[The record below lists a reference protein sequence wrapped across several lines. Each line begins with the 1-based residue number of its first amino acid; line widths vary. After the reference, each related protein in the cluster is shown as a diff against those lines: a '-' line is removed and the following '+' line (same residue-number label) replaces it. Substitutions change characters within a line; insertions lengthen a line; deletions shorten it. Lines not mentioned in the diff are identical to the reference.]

1 MHPWLAVVIGV
12 MLSAAIFLLLQRH
25 LLRQVFGVMILG
37 AGCNLF
43 LLLSG
48 RISRDNLPLVPDGA
62 EALVLPHANPLA
74 QALILTAIVISF
86 GLTAFTL
93 VLVYRA
99 YKATGSADTD
109 DLSQEDDESSD

>member
-1 MHPWLAVVIGV
+1 MHPWLVLVIGV
-12 MLSAAIFLLLQRH
+12 MLAAAVFLLLQRH
-25 LLRQVFGVMILG
+25 LLRQVFGVMMLG
-37 AGCNLF
+37 ASCNLF
-43 LLLSG
+43 ILVSG

-62 EALVLPHANPLA
+62 DALVAPYANPLA

-109 DLSQEDDESSD
+109 DLSKEENESGG